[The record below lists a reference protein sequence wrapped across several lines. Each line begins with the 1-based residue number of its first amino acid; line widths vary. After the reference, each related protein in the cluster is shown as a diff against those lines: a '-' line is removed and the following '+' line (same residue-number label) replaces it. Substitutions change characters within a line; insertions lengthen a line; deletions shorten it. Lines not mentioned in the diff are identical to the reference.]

1 MEHFVAED
9 IVGQLGLDLTD
20 ALFGKI
26 GLSRLCG
33 PGHHVDVRVLA
44 LVVEGSVP
52 AEVVGW
58 DLHCRRDVVAVRL
71 NEISPRRSVIEA
83 EPGSILTLEG
93 DDVRPHVSGVALQF
107 LHGLLQ

>member
-33 PGHHVDVRVLA
+33 PGHQVDVRVLA
-44 LVVEGSVP
+44 LVVEGSILS
-52 AEVVGW
+52 A
-58 DLHCRRDVVAVRL
+58 LVVAVMFQDSFRREAESLLRQHWASL
-71 NEISPRRSVIEA
+71 NESQKKE
-83 EPGSILTLEG
+83 
-93 DDVRPHVSGVALQF
+93 
-107 LHGLLQ
+107 